1 MREKLTNPGI
11 ALLLLLLSPAG
22 HGTQCTAE
30 SGGGTTVL
38 LELYTAEGC
47 SSCPPAET
55 WLNSLAALKLPAGQL
70 APLALHVDYWND
82 AWTDP
87 YAQKE
92 FSQRQYRATLL
103 TGTTTAYTPQ
113 VLLNGRDY
121 RWQKE
126 NLRAT
131 LERLHA
137 QPARADLQLALAQQQ
152 PSEVEVT
159 LRATLV
165 RDTAPD
171 DLALFVALY
180 ENNLQRHITG
190 GENRGLTLMHQFVAR
205 GLRGPVLI
213 DDKPALTVKERF
225 KLDLHGNPRNMGIVA
240 FVQNRRTNEVLQTVA
255 RGLCP

>member
-1 MREKLTNPGI
+1 MREKLTNLVI
-11 ALLLLLLSPAG
+11 ALLLLVLSPAG
-22 HGTQCTAE
+22 HGAQCTAE
-30 SGGGTTVL
+30 SGSGTTVL

-55 WLNSLAALKLPAGQL
+55 WLNSLPALKLPAGQV

-82 AWTDP
+82 SWTDP

-126 NLRAT
+126 DLRAT
-131 LERLHA
+131 VERLHA
-137 QPARADLQLALAQQQ
+137 QPARADLRLTLAQQK

-180 ENNLQRHITG
+180 ENSLQSHITG
-190 GENRGLTLMHQFVAR
+190 GENRGLTLMHHFVAR
-205 GLRGPVLI
+205 ALRGPVLFN
-213 DDKPALTVKERF
+213 DKSVLTVNERF
-225 KLDLHGNPRNMGIVA
+225 TLDMRALAKNMGVVA
-240 FVQNRRTNEVLQTVA
+240 FVQDRRTNEVLQSVA